1 MVGTKV
7 GVMAR
12 LNLTLDA
19 DTIVRLEKHA
29 RQAGTRRATLARN
42 LLREAIARRESAEH
56 QRKLAADYASERAS
70 TRELLRELEA
80 GELERLD

>member
-19 DTIVRLEKHA
+19 DTIVLLEKHA
-29 RQAGTRRATLARN
+29 RQAGTRRATIARN
-42 LLREAIARRESAEH
+42 LLREAIARREAAER
-56 QRKLAADYASERAS
+56 QRKLAADYAAERAS

-80 GELERLD
+80 GQLELLD

>member
-1 MVGTKV
+1 LCDWKSTR
-7 GVMAR
+7 AR
-12 LNLTLDA
+12 
-19 DTIVRLEKHA
+19 H
-29 RQAGTRRATLARN
+29 